1 MISSAQ
7 FQTFLINL
15 DRSPDRLQAMKERL
29 ERAQLPWLRVPGV
42 DGKTLDMSQCAEVDE
57 RGFRQRHGKRLNPAE
72 VGCYLSHIKA
82 LKAFLDGPWMWALV
96 LEDDADFPE
105 DFAVV
110 LEQLAQC
117 HDQWDIVKLSS
128 FHGGTPVPVAALS
141 PKHSLAVPLS
151 RLMNANCILFNR
163 HAAQVL
169 LKRLLPMTLPYDH
182 ALEQAVAFGL
192 RLRVVTPLPCPAET
206 GLPST
211 IGDRAQ
217 LRPFKLAWYQRL
229 PAMRF
234 RLSMETRRVA
244 YGLGQVARAYAAR
257 LARTSTKE
265 AGSYPRS

>member
-15 DRSPDRLQAMKERL
+15 DRSQDRLSAMKDRL
-29 ERAQLPWLRVPGV
+29 ERAGLPWQRVPGV
-42 DGKTLDMSQCAEVDE
+42 DGKQLDLDQCQDVDAQ
-57 RGFRQRHGKRLNPAE
+57 GFRRRNGKRLNPAE

-82 LKAFLDGPWMWALV
+82 LRTFLAGPWMWALV

-105 DFAVV
+105 GFDRL
-110 LEQLAQC
+110 LEQLAGC
-117 HDQWDIVKLSS
+117 ADQWDIVKLSS

-141 PKHSLAVPLS
+141 PQHELAVPLS

-182 ALEQAVAFGL
+182 ALEQAVTFGL
-192 RLRVVTPLPCPAET
+192 RLRTVTPLPCPADT

-211 IGDRAQ
+211 IGGRAQ
-217 LRPFKLAWYQRL
+217 LRPFKLRWYQRF
-229 PAMRF
+229 PAMGF
-234 RLSMETRRVA
+234 RLSMELRRV
-244 YGLGQVARAYAAR
+244 YFGLLQIGAAYATR
-257 LARTSTKE
+257 WRGGVGKE
-265 AGSYPRS
+265 AGSYRS